1 MIERDE
7 KTNKKM
13 KKEEEKLEFQRQFP
27 FLKNLDPKM
36 QRKEIQ
42 KIKNRISAQNHR
54 DKQKSEIISLREEN
68 KRLKMNVDYLNE
80 KNKKLSQIIQNL
92 KCDKCGFKNDIHIEE
107 DLPNE
112 KRLAGFK
119 RIPSNSC
126 IFKLITIIS
135 VIFLFSMND
144 QINLSGKDKTNPKI
158 YPFDDSRN
166 EKNIERNKNSLGT
179 LENENDPIGKES
191 IIENTYDQA
200 QKKEKY
206 NVNSD
211 IYKSIDNECQKASKK
226 IVNSNSTY
234 SSSNHVSA
242 RKLALQKLIV
252 WFEVLFLVFFVH
264 S

>member
-1 MIERDE
+1 
-7 KTNKKM
+7 M

-27 FLKNLDPKM
+27 FLKNLEPKM

-68 KRLKMNVDYLNE
+68 KNLKKNVDYLNE
-80 KNKKLSQIIQNL
+80 KNQKLSHLIRNL
-92 KCDKCGFKNDIHIEE
+92 KCEKCGFKNDINIEE

-112 KRLAGFK
+112 KRLVGLK

-135 VIFLFSMND
+135 VIFLFSMHD
-144 QINLSGKDKTNPKI
+144 QINLSGNNKTNPRI
-158 YPFDDSRN
+158 YPFDDSMN
-166 EKNIERNKNSLGT
+166 EKNIEKNKNSLGT
-179 LENENDPIGKES
+179 LENENYPIGKES

-200 QKKEKY
+200 DKKEKY
-206 NVNSD
+206 NANSD

-234 SSSNHVSA
+234 SSSNKVGS
-242 RKLALQKLIV
+242 RKLVLQKLIV
-252 WFEVLFLVFFVH
+252 WFAVLFLVFVVH